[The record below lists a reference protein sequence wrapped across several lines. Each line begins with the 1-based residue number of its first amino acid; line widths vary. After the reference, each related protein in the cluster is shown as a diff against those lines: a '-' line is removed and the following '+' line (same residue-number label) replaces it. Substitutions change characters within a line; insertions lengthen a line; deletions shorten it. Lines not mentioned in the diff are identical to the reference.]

1 MDSRRICGGALLL
14 VLSVSPALA
23 WQDKPPPPQIQYLEG
38 LPERPYSVAIS
49 PDGRTVLAG
58 GVDGTIGI
66 WDRQTGEPV
75 RIFRATTVPML
86 GLSVSRSGNLYAT
99 SGTRGLVRV
108 FELPRRNP
116 LATLTGLTGDP
127 TCVAISPDGQVAV
140 SGDSARIVRV
150 FSLVKKSS
158 IHDLP
163 GHVSPISGVAFIP
176 AARTV
181 LAAAV
186 DGSLRGWLYTSRES
200 RGVIQTTPINA
211 VAVNPEGKLVALAGN
226 DGVIRTLAWPPV
238 PRKQLVQ
245 HGANVPT
252 VAITPD
258 GKTIVSASE
267 NQQLQLF
274 DGATGKAV
282 KTLAGQKGT
291 TTSMDLHPRG
301 TLVATGNST
310 GAWQAWDSAEGRQLS
325 GRGGHQ
331 QGILA
336 IAVSPAEGSR
346 LATSGADGTVRT
358 WTLAPSP
365 KPLAGHAMSLT
376 SIVLAADGK
385 TLVTG
390 SADKTLRT
398 WNTADAKPGPARPA
412 AAAAIRV
419 VASSPDGT
427 LLVRGDTAGHL
438 ELITGNAKPRTL
450 GAHIGAVNAAAVFP
464 DGKTIITAG
473 ADGTVRTWTL
483 KPEPTTTFPAHPGP
497 LTVIARTVD
506 GKRLATGS
514 NDGRVRLLA
523 SAGGKVQRTL
533 AGLPGTITAAAFNRN
548 AALVVAGNNQGKVRI
563 WNSADGIAVGELV
576 VHAGAVSGV
585 ALHPD
590 GKRLVTTGADGN
602 CKVWALP
609 LPKPGDA
616 KKADKKD
623 KKKAAKP
630 IKPLVMVAAH
640 PGGVT
645 SMTLSADGNQILTGG
660 ADKQVKLLA
669 ITGQAVRT
677 YSGHANPVRA
687 IALTKDRVI
696 AGGDDKTVRHWT
708 RSNGAVG
715 PVVTLPA
722 AVLGLAVDTSG
733 RRVAATLADGSV
745 RAISLVSGAELEW
758 FVGHKGPVRQATW
771 TSADT
776 LVTGGDDKSLRAVV
790 VSAGS
795 VHIADVTAVG
805 DLALLPDGSGYFTG
819 GADRT
824 LKQWS
829 SDGTPIK
836 TLSTLA
842 APIRHVSVSPDGKR
856 VAAGGDPLSSSKE
869 VRGFQVA
876 DSKQLYS
883 VQMPAGVTAMG
894 MSGNNRL
901 AVTDSG
907 KALHWFDSA
916 TGRLLETSVTN
927 AVATDLVATS
937 TGRTLYLA
945 GADNKA
951 WVVRSS
957 LDHLL
962 SGHTGAVS
970 GVAWSSEGRWLISCG
985 ADNSLRQWDTATG
998 TATRTY
1004 TGSNK
1009 PLVALAVS
1017 ADGKR
1022 MVAATN
1028 DNRILGWGVAA
1039 DAGKAAVPS
1048 DLAIITPAAIS
1059 DLAING
1065 DGTVVATAGADN
1077 VISLWHTLTGKLLER
1092 LPGHTSTL
1100 RSVALSSDAR
1110 RVVSGANDRFVF
1122 GWTPSVLTAFEAH
1135 KGPVR
1140 AAVFTPDG
1148 KHLITSGDDKRVAR
1162 WMIPGGQPVN
1172 EFAGSNGP
1180 GKAVAVSGDGRVVAA
1195 GGDDKILRTWSL
1207 PEGQA
1212 LAQSPL
1218 PTAVTG
1224 VTLDATGT
1232 TVAASGDL
1240 VVRQFN
1246 LANVAGKPALVAQQ
1260 DGHGHTKNATAIAVT
1275 PDGRGMVTVGMDRT
1289 LQHWFSARG
1298 PARTELA
1305 GHNGPVYA
1313 SSFSPDDKLLATA
1326 GGDRTVRL
1334 WNLETGEPF
1343 GTLEGHTHQVTSVS
1357 FNPQVKQLASTS
1369 LDGTLR
1375 VWPLEGD
1382 AEVRVFRDGVQGG
1395 LLAVDITPNGNIIS
1409 VVGRDRR
1416 WRLLARDTLKP
1427 IRDLPGHA
1435 NPIYAVT
1442 FNGSGNRA
1450 VTLDRSGKLFLWDS
1464 TNGNIRF
1471 HQQLPVKRATSLAFA
1486 PDGSEV
1492 FVAGSDKRVLKV
1504 VIPTAAR

>member
-1 MDSRRICGGALLL
+1 MDSRRIFLGALLL
-14 VLSVSPALA
+14 VLSVAPAPA

-49 PDGRTVLAG
+49 PDGRTVMAG

-75 RIFRATTVPML
+75 RVFRAATGPLL
-86 GLSVSRSGNLYAT
+86 GLSVSRSGNFYAA
-99 SGTRGLVRV
+99 SGTRGPVRI

-127 TCVAISPDGQVAV
+127 TCVAISPDGRVAV
-140 SGDSARIVRV
+140 SGDSAKIVRV
-150 FSLVKKSS
+150 FSLVNKAPL
-158 IHDLP
+158 HDLP
-163 GHVSPISGVAFIP
+163 GHASPISGVAFIP

-186 DGSLRGWLYTSRES
+186 DGSLRGWLYTNRES
-200 RGVIQTTPINA
+200 RGVIQTAPSNA
-211 VAVNPEGKLVALAGN
+211 VVVNPEGKLVALAGN
-226 DGVIRTLAWPPV
+226 DGVVRTLAWPPA

-245 HGANVPT
+245 HGANVPA

-267 NQQLQLF
+267 NQQLQVF
-274 DGATGKAV
+274 EGTTGKAL
-282 KTLAGQKGT
+282 KTLAGQQGT
-291 TTSMDLHPRG
+291 TTSLDLHPRE
-301 TLVATGNST
+301 TLVVTGNST
-310 GAWQAWDSAEGRQLS
+310 GAWQAWETAEGRPLP

-331 QGILA
+331 QSILA
-336 IAVSPAEGSR
+336 IAVSPAAGSR

-358 WTLAPSP
+358 WTLATPP
-365 KPLAGHAMSLT
+365 EPLAGHAMSLT

-398 WNTADAKPGPARPA
+398 WNTADRKPGPALPA
-412 AAAAIRV
+412 AAAAVRV
-419 VASSPDGT
+419 VASGPDAR

-438 ELITGNAKPRTL
+438 ELIARNAKPRTL

-473 ADGTVRTWTL
+473 ADGKVRTWTL
-483 KPEPTTTFPAHPGP
+483 KPEPTATFPAHPGP
-497 LTVIARTVD
+497 LTVIARTID

-523 SAGGKVQRTL
+523 SGGGKVLRTL
-533 AGLPGTITAAAFNRN
+533 VGLPGTITSAAFSRN

-563 WNSADGIAVGELV
+563 WNTADGTVVGELA
-576 VHAGAVSGV
+576 VHTGAVSGV
-585 ALHPD
+585 TLHPD
-590 GKRLVTTGADGN
+590 GKRLVTAGADGN

-609 LPKPGDA
+609 LPKPGA
-616 KKADKKD
+616 ANKANKKKKD
-623 KKKAAKP
+623 EP

-645 SMTLSADGNQILTGG
+645 SLVLSTDGNQILTGG

-687 IALTKDRVI
+687 VALTKDRVI

-708 RSNGAVG
+708 RSNGAAG

-733 RRVAATLADGSV
+733 RRAAVTLADGSV
-745 RAISLVSGAELEW
+745 RAIDLVAGAELEW
-758 FVGHKGPVRQATW
+758 FVGHKGPARQVTW

-776 LVTGGDDKSLRAVV
+776 VVTGGDDKSLRTVV

-876 DSKQLYS
+876 DSKQLFS

-916 TGRLLETSVTN
+916 TGKLLETSRTT

-937 TGRTLYLA
+937 KGRTVYLA

-962 SGHTGAVS
+962 AGHKGAVS
-970 GVAWSSEGRWLISCG
+970 GVAWSAEGRWLVSSG
-985 ADNSLRQWDTATG
+985 ADNSLRQWDTTTG

-1028 DNRILGWGVAA
+1028 DNRILGWGVSA
-1039 DAGKAAVPS
+1039 DGGKAAVAS
-1048 DLAIITPAAIS
+1048 DLAITTPAAIS

-1065 DGTVVATAGADN
+1065 NGSVVATAGADN
-1077 VISLWHTLTGKLLER
+1077 VVSLWHTPTGKLLER

-1100 RSVALSSDAR
+1100 RTVALAGDAR

-1122 GWTPSVLTAFEAH
+1122 RWTPSVLAAFEAH

-1148 KHLITSGDDKRVAR
+1148 RHLITSGDDRRVAR
-1162 WMIPGGQPVN
+1162 WMMPAGQPIN

-1180 GKAVAVSGDGRVVAA
+1180 VRAVAVSGNGRVLAA
-1195 GGDDKILRTWSL
+1195 GGDDKILRTWAL

-1212 LAQSPL
+1212 LAQSTL
-1218 PTAVTG
+1218 PAAITG
-1224 VTLDATGT
+1224 VALDAAGT
-1232 TVAASGDL
+1232 TVAASSDL
-1240 VVRQFN
+1240 VVRQFD

-1260 DGHGHTKNATAIAVT
+1260 NGHGHTKNATAIAIASN
-1275 PDGRGMVTVGMDRT
+1275 GRDVVTVGMDRT

-1298 PARTELA
+1298 PAKTELA
-1305 GHNGPVYA
+1305 GHTGAVYA
-1313 SSFSPDDKLLATA
+1313 SAFSPDDKLLATA

-1334 WNLETGEPF
+1334 WNLETGESA
-1343 GTLEGHTHQVTSVS
+1343 GTLEGHTHQVTGVS

-1395 LLAVDITPNGNIIS
+1395 LLAVDITPNGNVIS

-1427 IRDLPGHA
+1427 VRDLLGHA

-1450 VTLDRSGKLFLWDS
+1450 VTLDRSGKIFLWDS
-1464 TNGNIRF
+1464 TNGNVRF

-1486 PDGSEV
+1486 RDGSEV

>member
-1 MDSRRICGGALLL
+1 MA
-14 VLSVSPALA
+14 
-23 WQDKPPPPQIQYLEG
+23 
-38 LPERPYSVAIS
+38 
-49 PDGRTVLAG
+49 
-58 GVDGTIGI
+58 
-66 WDRQTGEPV
+66 
-75 RIFRATTVPML
+75 
-86 GLSVSRSGNLYAT
+86 
-99 SGTRGLVRV
+99 
-108 FELPRRNP
+108 
-116 LATLTGLTGDP
+116 
-127 TCVAISPDGQVAV
+127 
-140 SGDSARIVRV
+140 
-150 FSLVKKSS
+150 
-158 IHDLP
+158 
-163 GHVSPISGVAFIP
+163 
-176 AARTV
+176 
-181 LAAAV
+181 
-186 DGSLRGWLYTSRES
+186 
-200 RGVIQTTPINA
+200 
-211 VAVNPEGKLVALAGN
+211 
-226 DGVIRTLAWPPV
+226 
-238 PRKQLVQ
+238 
-245 HGANVPT
+245 
-252 VAITPD
+252 
-258 GKTIVSASE
+258 
-267 NQQLQLF
+267 
-274 DGATGKAV
+274 
-282 KTLAGQKGT
+282 
-291 TTSMDLHPRG
+291 
-301 TLVATGNST
+301 
-310 GAWQAWDSAEGRQLS
+310 
-325 GRGGHQ
+325 
-331 QGILA
+331 
-336 IAVSPAEGSR
+336 
-346 LATSGADGTVRT
+346 
-358 WTLAPSP
+358 
-365 KPLAGHAMSLT
+365 
-376 SIVLAADGK
+376 
-385 TLVTG
+385 
-390 SADKTLRT
+390 
-398 WNTADAKPGPARPA
+398 
-412 AAAAIRV
+412 
-419 VASSPDGT
+419 
-427 LLVRGDTAGHL
+427 
-438 ELITGNAKPRTL
+438 
-450 GAHIGAVNAAAVFP
+450 
-464 DGKTIITAG
+464 
-473 ADGTVRTWTL
+473 
-483 KPEPTTTFPAHPGP
+483 
-497 LTVIARTVD
+497 
-506 GKRLATGS
+506 
-514 NDGRVRLLA
+514 
-523 SAGGKVQRTL
+523 
-533 AGLPGTITAAAFNRN
+533 
-548 AALVVAGNNQGKVRI
+548 
-563 WNSADGIAVGELV
+563 
-576 VHAGAVSGV
+576 
-585 ALHPD
+585 
-590 GKRLVTTGADGN
+590 
-602 CKVWALP
+602 
-609 LPKPGDA
+609 
-616 KKADKKD
+616 
-623 KKKAAKP
+623 
-630 IKPLVMVAAH
+630 
-640 PGGVT
+640 
-645 SMTLSADGNQILTGG
+645 LSADGNQILTGG

-669 ITGQAVRT
+669 ITGQPVRT

-696 AGGDDKTVRHWT
+696 AGGDDKTIRHWT
-708 RSNGAVG
+708 RSNGAAG
-715 PVVTLPA
+715 PVVTVPA

-733 RRVAATLADGSV
+733 RRVAATLSDGSV
-745 RAISLVSGAELEW
+745 RAIDLVSGAELEW

-776 LVTGGDDKSLRAVV
+776 VVTGGDDKSLRAVV
-790 VSAGS
+790 VSASS
-795 VHIADVTAVG
+795 VHIADVTAVS
-805 DLALLPDGSGYFTG
+805 DLALLPDGQWVFHR

-869 VRGFQVA
+869 VRAFQVA
-876 DSKQLYS
+876 DSKQLFS

-945 GADNKA
+945 GATTRPGWSGRHSITCCPA
-951 WVVRSS
+951 TRGRQRCCLVIGRTVV
-957 LDHLL
+957 DLL
-962 SGHTGAVS
+962 RRRQFLASMGHHH
-970 GVAWSSEGRWLISCG
+970 R
-985 ADNSLRQWDTATG
+985 
-998 TATRTY
+998 TATRAY

-1048 DLAIITPAAIS
+1048 DLAITTPAAIS

-1180 GKAVAVSGDGRVVAA
+1180 VKAVAVSGDGRVVAA

-1212 LAQSPL
+1212 LAQSTL

-1275 PDGRGMVTVGMDRT
+1275 PDGRGMVTVGKGPNTAT
-1289 LQHWFSARG
+1289 LVLGPG

-1305 GHNGPVYA
+1305 GHTGPVYA
-1313 SSFSPDDKLLATA
+1313 SSFSPHDKLLATA

-1343 GTLEGHTHQVTSVS
+1343 GTLQGHTHQVTSVS

-1395 LLAVDITPNGNIIS
+1395 LLAVDITPNGNS
-1409 VVGRDRR
+1409 FR
-1416 WRLLARDTLKP
+1416 WLA
-1427 IRDLPGHA
+1427 G
-1435 NPIYAVT
+1435 
-1442 FNGSGNRA
+1442 
-1450 VTLDRSGKLFLWDS
+1450 
-1464 TNGNIRF
+1464 
-1471 HQQLPVKRATSLAFA
+1471 
-1486 PDGSEV
+1486 
-1492 FVAGSDKRVLKV
+1492 
-1504 VIPTAAR
+1504 TAAGDCWPGTR